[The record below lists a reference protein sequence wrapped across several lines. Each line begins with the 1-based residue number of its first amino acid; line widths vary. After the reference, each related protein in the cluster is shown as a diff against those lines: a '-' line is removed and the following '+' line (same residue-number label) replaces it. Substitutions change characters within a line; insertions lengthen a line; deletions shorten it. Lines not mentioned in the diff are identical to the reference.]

1 MKPYRSALFVPSSDL
16 RKAEKALS
24 LNADC
29 IILDL
34 EDAVAIS
41 EKSNARSIALD
52 ILTRASNKAIYVRI
66 NGIYTP
72 FVLNDLMV
80 VMKGNPAGIILP
92 KAESKE
98 EILRVDWLLSQ
109 LENEY
114 KLSLGRV
121 GLIPLIETAKGV
133 LNAYEIA
140 SACTR
145 VRCLAFGSIDYTLDI
160 GTSMSAEGQE
170 IFYARAHLVVVSR
183 AAKCGAPIDTVYP
196 EIRNVD
202 GMRAESILARQ
213 LGFQGKLVI
222 HPSQIEIANEI
233 FSPTEKEI
241 EYARKV
247 IKAFK
252 EAESQGIAAVQ
263 IEGKF
268 IDYPVAAWAQKVLDA
283 ENFIKNAKNQSGVM

>member
-1 MKPYRSALFVPSSDL
+1 VKPYRSALFVPSSDL